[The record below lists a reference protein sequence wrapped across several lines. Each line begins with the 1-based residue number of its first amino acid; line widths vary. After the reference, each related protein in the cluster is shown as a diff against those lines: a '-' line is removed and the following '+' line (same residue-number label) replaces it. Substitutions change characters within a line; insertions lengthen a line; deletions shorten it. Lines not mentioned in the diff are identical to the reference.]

1 MAECGERA
9 VLIVTRAIEGT
20 STTIAQ
26 NRVSLVCT
34 LPQGHEGDHRD
45 TNQGEAWDGPSGRVA
60 TVLRHEELKVDE

>member
-26 NRVSLVCT
+26 SRVSLVCT
-34 LPQGHEGDHRD
+34 LPEGHEGDHRD
-45 TNQGEAWDGPSGRVA
+45 ANHGEAWEGPSGRVA
-60 TVLRHEELKVDE
+60 TLLRHEDVKGDT